1 MGKKDIK
8 IHKPKTLSEF
18 QKLNAQLNARRFV
31 AVDLLKNP
39 HAKTFSLGDK
49 DPALKEVQESAAC
62 MGKGGWSNGPLAQV
76 AWQFDSRDEN
86 AVTQVKDKDGNPL
99 GLGYVE
105 WGPGNNIPSVI
116 PPLAQS
122 SPYTA
127 APLRYIAD
135 TICGLGPAL
144 MYRFPDGSLCDM
156 KDAGYKILEQLEKK
170 RKDRESETPLI
181 GGMADGMEE
190 QAKHR
195 FIGDYVMTDGGIM
208 TIDEARTLELTP
220 QGTSTMPR
228 NLGPD
233 YWNRLYAEWE
243 KTWYGYD
250 EPNADGDMEHISGAK
265 EFIEENNLDLHLA
278 QCMQDHVMLDM
289 FFPTVGFDTRGRRRQ
304 DWRPRVK
311 YIGQIEASIV
321 RMEKRNPVWNR
332 TEHVYLSQQW
342 RKLGIGTARVVSP
355 EDMKYVMYPAAMPQ
369 HLLQDMRR
377 IVDQN
382 QKTRLGARPM
392 WVTCPTF
399 YPSLNKAYYPQPAW
413 WSIFTSKAF
422 DFSATILYDKYKQ
435 RENSTTW
442 QRVIY
447 ISLDYLESCFGTEG
461 YLGKPEKQQEF
472 IKELEDS
479 MEEFL
484 QHRENHGKSMVQWM
498 WTGPDGKDHHS
509 VEVVDINEASND
521 AVKAGKE
528 ELELSTSPIF
538 LALQVDPR
546 LVGVPMVAA
555 SNGGTALR
563 EMQLLKQQQL
573 NIHQRLYLGWL
584 QRVTVAWNGWSERC
598 EWHIKQYV
606 LSTLDRSKTGLVSSI
621 SGEDAELTNTKTTT

>member
-1 MGKKDIK
+1 MGNKNRNSQQSLIS
-8 IHKPKTLSEF
+8 HPKTRDEF
-18 QKLNAQLNARRFV
+18 RALHESLAANRYV
-31 AVDLLKNP
+31 AVSQLKQP
-39 HAKTFSLGDK
+39 RAHSFSLGDK
-49 DPALKEVQESAAC
+49 DPSSKEVQESASC
-62 MGKGGWSNGPLAQV
+62 MGKGGWSNGPLAAV
-76 AWQFDSRDEN
+76 AWQFDSRDET
-86 AVTQVKDKDGNPL
+86 AVRKVNGVDGKPL
-99 GLGYVE
+99 GRGYVE

-156 KDAGYKILEQLEKK
+156 KDAGFKILEQLEKK
-170 RKDRESETPLI
+170 REDKKSEMPLV
-181 GGMADGMEE
+181 GGAAEGMEE
-190 QAKHR
+190 KAKHH
-195 FIGDYVMTDGGIM
+195 FVGDYVMTDGGIM
-208 TIDEARTLELTP
+208 TVDEAKTLELEP
-220 QGTSTMPR
+220 RGVSTMPR

-233 YWNRLYAEWE
+233 YWNRLYADWE
-243 KTWYGYD
+243 KTWYGFD

-278 QCMQDHVMLDM
+278 QCMQDNVMLDM
-289 FFPTVGFDTRGRRRQ
+289 YFPTVGFDSRGRRHQ

-311 YIGQIEASIV
+311 YIGHIEASIV
-321 RMEKRNPVWNR
+321 RMEQRHPVYNR

-342 RKLGIGTARVVSP
+342 RTLGIGTTHVAGSN
-355 EDMKYVMYPAAMPQ
+355 DFKYVMYPAAMPQ
-369 HLLQDMRR
+369 HLLQDLHR
-377 IVDQN
+377 IVDEN
-382 QKTRLGARPM
+382 QKTRLAARPM

-399 YPSLNKAYYPQPAW
+399 YPSLNKPYYPQPAW
-413 WSIFTSKAF
+413 WSVFTSKAF

-435 RENSTTW
+435 RENSTSW
-442 QRVIY
+442 SKIIY
-447 ISLDYLESCFGTEG
+447 ISLDYLDQIFNQEG
-461 YLGKPEKQQEF
+461 YAGNQEKQDEF
-472 IKELEDS
+472 INELETQ
-479 MEEFL
+479 MEDFL
-484 QHRENHGKSMVQWM
+484 QHRENHGKFMRQWM
-498 WTGPDGKDHHS
+498 WTDQKGDEHYNVKI
-509 VEVVDINEASND
+509 VDVADISND
-521 AVKAGKE
+521 AAKAGKE

-584 QRVTVAWNGWSERC
+584 QRVTVTWNGWSEHC
-598 EWHIKQYV
+598 QWVVKQHV
-606 LSTLDRSKTGLVSSI
+606 LSTLDRSKTGLVETNSS
-621 SGEDAELTNTKTTT
+621 E

>member
-1 MGKKDIK
+1 MGNKNNPSVY
-8 IHKPKTLSEF
+8 HPKTVSAFNKLNR
-18 QKLNAQLNARRFV
+18 KLNAEGYIAIDF
-31 AVDLLKNP
+31 LK
-39 HAKTFSLGDK
+39 HGGVKSISLGGG
-49 DPALKEVQESAAC
+49 DPAEKGAKDMSAS
-62 MGKGGWSNGPLAQV
+62 MGKGGWSNGPLAMV
-76 AWQFDSRDEN
+76 AWLFDSRDEK
-86 AVTQVKDKDGNPL
+86 AVSPAKDKDGNPL

-144 MYRFPDGSLCDM
+144 MYRFPDGTLCDM
-156 KDAGYKILEQLEKK
+156 KDAGYRILLQLEKK
-170 RKDRESETPLI
+170 KKETETPLLGVFGDDPD
-181 GGMADGMEE
+181 GGQQRKSG
-190 QAKHR
+190 

-208 TIDEARTLELTP
+208 TVEEAKALNLDP
-220 QGTSTMPR
+220 IGVSTMPR

-233 YWNRLYAEWE
+233 YWNRLYADWE

-250 EPNADGDMEHISGAK
+250 ETNADGDKEHISGAK

-289 FFPTVGFDTRGRRRQ
+289 YFPTVGFDSRGRRRQ

-311 YIGQIEASIV
+311 YVGHIEASIV
-321 RMEKRNPVWNR
+321 RMEERHPLYNR

-342 RKLGIGTARVVSP
+342 RKLGIGTTHVASP
-355 EDMKYVMYPAAMPQ
+355 EDMKYAMYPAAMPQ

-377 IVDQN
+377 IVQEN
-382 QKTRLGARPM
+382 QKTRLASRPM

-399 YPSLNKAYYPQPAW
+399 YPSLNKPYYPQPAW

-442 QRVIY
+442 SKILYV
-447 ISLDYLESCFGTEG
+447 SLDYLEMAFSDSGIEG
-461 YLGKPEKQQEF
+461 DQDAQQKFIDELDDNVEK
-472 IKELEDS
+472 
-479 MEEFL
+479 FL
-484 QHRENHGKSMVQWM
+484 QSRENNGKMMRQFM
-498 WTGPDGKDHHS
+498 WTDQKGDEHYNVKI
-509 VEVVDINEASND
+509 VDVADAKQD

-584 QRVTVAWNGWSERC
+584 QRVTVSWNGWSEHC
-598 EWHIKQYV
+598 QWVIKQQTFT
-606 LSTLDRSKTGLVSSI
+606 TLDRSKTGTIETVA
-621 SGEDAELTNTKTTT
+621 GEES